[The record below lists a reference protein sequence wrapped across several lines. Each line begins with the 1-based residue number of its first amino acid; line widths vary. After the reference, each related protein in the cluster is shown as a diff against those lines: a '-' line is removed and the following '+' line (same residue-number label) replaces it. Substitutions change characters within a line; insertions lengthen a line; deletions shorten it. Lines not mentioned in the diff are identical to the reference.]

1 MKKVFLI
8 LVLSLPAST
17 VLGWGLKGHTIVNEA
32 ATHAVPYEMPAF
44 FHDAYPG
51 LVYLGYDPDRWRGAG
66 DSLDAV
72 SGQDH
77 FLDYEFV
84 EPLGTLPVSRY
95 AFIDLMQTSG
105 LRRSLGIAIDTTGFV
120 PWRVAEL
127 CDLLTRQWRL
137 WRDSNN
143 QIEKRQIEQNIIHLA
158 GILGHFVA
166 DSANPH
172 HSTKEYN
179 GWTAENPNGY
189 RTDCETHSRF
199 ESRFVSSRLS
209 VELVLPHL
217 APAQRR
223 DDYFDEAVGFIRAS
237 NTAVEPLYTLDRDG
251 AFDGMGTD
259 EGVEFAA
266 KRLALGSS
274 WLRDLWWTTYLNGT
288 AERSNRRR

>member
-1 MKKVFLI
+1 MKTVLLLLAFL
-8 LVLSLPAST
+8 LPASS
-17 VLGWGLKGHTIVNEA
+17 GFSWGLKGHTIVSEA

-66 DSLDAV
+66 ESLDAI
-72 SGQDH
+72 SSQDH

-95 AFIDLMQTSG
+95 EMIELMNTSG
-105 LRRSLGIAIDTTGFV
+105 LRRSLGIGLDEAGFV

-137 WRDSNN
+137 WRDSDHP
-143 QIEKRQIEQNIIHLA
+143 IEKRQIEQNIIHLA

-172 HSTKEYN
+172 HATKEYN
-179 GWTAENPNGY
+179 GWTAPNPNGY

-199 ESRFVSSRLS
+199 ESRFVTRHLS
-209 VELVLPHL
+209 VDLVLPYMS
-217 APAQRR
+217 PPMRR
-223 DDYFDEAVGFIRAS
+223 DDYFNEAVGFIRAS
-237 NTAVEPLYTLDRDG
+237 NAEVEALYMLDRDG

-259 EGVEFAA
+259 EGIEFAA
-266 KRLALGSS
+266 RRMALGSS
-274 WLRDLWWTTYLNGT
+274 WLRDLWWSAWLNGT
-288 AERSNRRR
+288 ADRGGSSR